1 MLLKFYHLLLSIIF
15 SFFILC
21 CMKNMGIEAHTLNET
36 QNNKLKMSFN
46 ISANPMN
53 LADIDPIN
61 NPASYNWLTDE
72 VRKQVGKHDVSDLTQ
87 EDFNKID
94 TIILNSQGI
103 IGIPKEIGNL
113 FNLKKLELNINQIT
127 TIPKEFSN
135 LSNLIYLSINYNQ
148 INEISKEITNLNS
161 LEYLSLINNEINVIP
176 KEIANLKQLEFLTL
190 SNNSIRN
197 IPPEICVLNNLIS
210 LFLDNNQIEEIPK
223 EIGNLNN
230 LKTLLLE
237 HNCINK
243 VPKEIGN
250 LSDLVSLNLNGNKI
264 SELPQETVNLINLE
278 TLNLGSNNFTQVPV
292 WFGNLINLTQL
303 NLSNNKLGE
312 VPVEIYNL
320 TNLKYF
326 NLGANQLMEVS
337 NEIKKLTNLEHLF
350 LQDQIVN
357 LPIKSVNE
365 SKSFNIENPV
375 KIYEVPVIPQDISNN
390 GQYNKENNCIIWS
403 KPISNSQEF
412 FKFLGNVKVGNAS
425 SAFSGTVYQSIII
438 KDYET
443 ELKRAVNNA
452 NLVLD
457 SEATVNTL
465 LKCIYDLSISLQQY
479 ESNNEY

>member
-72 VRKQVGKHDVSDLTQ
+72 VRKQVGKYDVSDLTQ

-161 LEYLSLINNEINVIP
+161 LEYLSLMNNEINVIP

-210 LFLDNNQIEEIPK
+210 LVFDNNQIEEI
-223 EIGNLNN
+223 
-230 LKTLLLE
+230 
-237 HNCINK
+237 
-243 VPKEIGN
+243 PKEIGN

-278 TLNLGSNNFTQVPV
+278 TLNLGNNNFTQVPV

-303 NLSNNKLGE
+303 NLSNNQLGE